1 MDETPE
7 PRSKRKWI
15 TIGLISLLVVS
26 IIFAGVAFYLTR
38 GSVDL
43 TRVSTLTAPTAPR
56 AIKLF
61 CPLDG
66 TEVADRATT
75 LRRPVIVQ
83 VDNAPAARQQSGL
96 SQADIVY
103 EAMAEGDVTRFA
115 AIFACRDAAEVGP
128 VRSARL
134 INLELVP
141 EYDGLLANS
150 GSSEGVTAELEARPD
165 IPNIVHSNFPD
176 AYWRVSDRF
185 APHNL
190 MTSTADIRAAAVAA
204 GHSGEARLKSLAFKD
219 DTPAPAIANI
229 AVPYSGIVNVS
240 YQYDAATNS
249 WPRFIGGTPHVDA
262 ATGAQLSPRNVIIQ
276 YVEVSESGIIED
288 TGGNYGLQFGLAGS
302 GRIVMFRD
310 GMAIEG
316 TWLRDGD
323 TEITTY
329 LDAAGEPLPLNRGL
343 TFIQLVPV
351 DFPATWG

>member
-1 MDETPE
+1 MENAPE
-7 PRSKRKWI
+7 PKTKRKWI
-15 TIGLISLLVVS
+15 TIGLIGLVVVS
-26 IIFAGVAFYLTR
+26 VAFAGVAFYITR
-38 GSVDL
+38 GSVNI
-43 TRVSTLTAPTAPR
+43 TSISTLTAPTAPR
-56 AIKLF
+56 AIKLY

-75 LRRPVIVQ
+75 LKRPVIVQ
-83 VDNAPAARQQSGL
+83 VDNAPDARQQSGL
-96 SQADIVY
+96 SQADIIY

-115 AIFACRDAAEVGP
+115 AIFACRDAEEVGP

-141 EYDGLLANS
+141 EYNALLANS
-150 GSSEGVTAELEARPD
+150 GSSEGVTVELESRPD

-190 MTSTADIRAAAVAA
+190 MTSTTGIREAAVAA
-204 GHSGEARLKSLAFKD
+204 GHSGEARLKSLTFKE
-219 DTPAPAIANI
+219 DTPAPAISSI
-229 AVPYSGIVNVS
+229 AIPYSGIVDVS
-240 YQYDAATNS
+240 YRYDAATNS
-249 WPRFIGGTPHVDA
+249 WPRFIGGTAHVDA
-262 ATGAQLSPRNVIIQ
+262 ATDAQIAPRNVIIQ

-288 TGGNYGLQFGLAGS
+288 AGGNYGLQFGLTGS

-316 TWLRDGD
+316 TWLRKAE

-329 LDAAGEPLPLNRGL
+329 LDTDGKPLPLNRGL
-343 TFIQLVPV
+343 TFVQLVPV